1 MVGFPSVSAPCN
13 SLQGWARVSKTQSNF
28 ALGLGR
34 QDSRRAGWVLP
45 TTRRNQGTGLLAL
58 ARLTQSLEQAL
69 QPTEASISSSV
80 KWEQLSPTTGGSGS
94 DSEASQ
100 ILSAA
105 QGGSIAWYHLK
116 ANIIP
121 FPQRSPEL
129 CVLGLNPALTAE
141 WLGARGVF
149 LYFFFSFLAALR
161 HMEFQARDQI

>member
-1 MVGFPSVSAPCN
+1 MVGFPLASAPCN

-28 ALGLGR
+28 ALSLGR

-80 KWEQLSPTTGGSGS
+80 KWEPHPTTGGSGS

-100 ILSAA
+100 ILSVA
-105 QGGSIAWYHLK
+105 QGGSIAWCHLR

-121 FPQRSPEL
+121 PPQEVQRY
-129 CVLGLNPALTAE
+129 
-141 WLGARGVF
+141 VF
-149 LYFFFSFLAALR
+149 
-161 HMEFQARDQI
+161 